1 MSKKKELPLFSDTLK
16 KTPKRLII
24 KKNPYHEVLE
34 DKYSGSMGGNK
45 KLQHKRER
53 RKYKNIIEEELDED
67 TE

>member
-1 MSKKKELPLFSDTLK
+1 MSKRKELPLFSDTLK

-34 DKYSGSMGGNK
+34 EKYSGSMGGNK

-53 RKYKNIIEEELDED
+53 RQEKYIINQELDE
-67 TE
+67 E